1 MQAEHTF
8 RLAVIFIPIFK
19 EDDIIMRFAMYG
31 RKSIY
36 SDRSD
41 SVGNQER
48 MCQEYAEMRF
58 PGEIETFEVYSDEGM
73 TGANTNRPGLKRLL
87 ADVSEGLVDALI
99 VYQLDRLSR
108 DVKDFANIYAVLEEK
123 GVMFISLKESIDT
136 NTPIGKAMMF
146 ITATFAQM
154 ERETI
159 ATRVADNMIGLA
171 KKGFWLGGNPPY
183 GYRKKEIT
191 AVGKRHVVLE
201 LDPEAAK
208 YDEWIFDKFLSERYS
223 LQGMATDFRKK
234 GIKTINGGF
243 FSISQLYNLLTMP
256 YCVEG
261 TQDVYDYFAGIGC
274 SMDADSPREQWD
286 GTRGV
291 MVYGRTTGR
300 NSDRRLAQGKDKWV
314 VCLGHHRPFISAD
327 KWLAV
332 QERFRQNTFNK
343 TAKYEPPLLKG
354 VLRCAKCGCLMGVSR
369 KKTVKGVT
377 SHYHCL
383 KRMRQGVEGCD
394 MRFIKC
400 CVLDE
405 KVLAIFREI
414 EYDKKSILKYADAGK
429 PQENAGSALRNLEM
443 QAYRIQEKIRKLTES
458 IADTDGSSAAKYI
471 ISQIEKEDLS
481 LGAVRREIESEK
493 LRIRREKST
502 VKTAEAKAKEVEGL
516 IRGLDGFSAVRKNEV
531 VKRVLKECT
540 WDGSELFLRF

>member
-1 MQAEHTF
+1 
-8 RLAVIFIPIFK
+8 
-19 EDDIIMRFAMYG
+19 MRFAMYG

-369 KKTVKGVT
+369 KK
-377 SHYHCL
+377 
-383 KRMRQGVEGCD
+383 
-394 MRFIKC
+394 
-400 CVLDE
+400 
-405 KVLAIFREI
+405 A
-414 EYDKKSILKYADAGK
+414 
-429 PQENAGSALRNLEM
+429 
-443 QAYRIQEKIRKLTES
+443 
-458 IADTDGSSAAKYI
+458 
-471 ISQIEKEDLS
+471 
-481 LGAVRREIESEK
+481 
-493 LRIRREKST
+493 
-502 VKTAEAKAKEVEGL
+502 
-516 IRGLDGFSAVRKNEV
+516 
-531 VKRVLKECT
+531 
-540 WDGSELFLRF
+540 

>member
-1 MQAEHTF
+1 
-8 RLAVIFIPIFK
+8 
-19 EDDIIMRFAMYG
+19 
-31 RKSIY
+31 
-36 SDRSD
+36 
-41 SVGNQER
+41 
-48 MCQEYAEMRF
+48 
-58 PGEIETFEVYSDEGM
+58 
-73 TGANTNRPGLKRLL
+73 
-87 ADVSEGLVDALI
+87 
-99 VYQLDRLSR
+99 
-108 DVKDFANIYAVLEEK
+108 
-123 GVMFISLKESIDT
+123 
-136 NTPIGKAMMF
+136 
-146 ITATFAQM
+146 
-154 ERETI
+154 
-159 ATRVADNMIGLA
+159 
-171 KKGFWLGGNPPY
+171 
-183 GYRKKEIT
+183 
-191 AVGKRHVVLE
+191 
-201 LDPEAAK
+201 
-208 YDEWIFDKFLSERYS
+208 
-223 LQGMATDFRKK
+223 
-234 GIKTINGGF
+234 
-243 FSISQLYNLLTMP
+243 
-256 YCVEG
+256 
-261 TQDVYDYFAGIGC
+261 
-274 SMDADSPREQWD
+274 
-286 GTRGV
+286 
-291 MVYGRTTGR
+291 
-300 NSDRRLAQGKDKWV
+300 
-314 VCLGHHRPFISAD
+314 
-327 KWLAV
+327 
-332 QERFRQNTFNK
+332 
-343 TAKYEPPLLKG
+343 
-354 VLRCAKCGCLMGVSR
+354 MGVSR